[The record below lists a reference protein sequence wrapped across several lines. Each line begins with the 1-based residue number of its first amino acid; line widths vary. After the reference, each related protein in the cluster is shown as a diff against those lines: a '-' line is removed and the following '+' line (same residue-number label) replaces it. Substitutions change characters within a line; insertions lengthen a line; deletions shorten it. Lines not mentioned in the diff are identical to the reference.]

1 MMHFFVH
8 FNFFLQSFADKFFL
22 MKPVHFIKVFW
33 FFFIFDLP
41 RYVLI
46 DIVFISVIIP
56 IIHREKTNRER
67 FGKLLKFE
75 NPLVSVIIPG
85 KNEGKGIRKC
95 VLSLRE
101 QTYKNLEIIVI
112 DDGSDDNMRDQCN
125 RLLREGLIDRYLR
138 NEERGGKASAAN
150 FGFRMS
156 HGKYIVH
163 MDADSS
169 LDRDAIF
176 NILTYF
182 YDPKVGA
189 VSGNVKVRNMYD
201 NWITACQAIEYMKT
215 ISMSRW
221 EKAYLRILRIVS
233 GAFGAFKRELVEQ
246 IGGWDIGPGLDGDIT
261 VKIMKTKNHVSFAH
275 DAVCLTN
282 APTTLK
288 ALINQ
293 RLRWN
298 RSLIR
303 MRLRKHRNV
312 FAPEENFNIFL
323 FLSVL
328 DNIFFNLVLAVLWLI
343 YHVVTIKNFPA
354 SFFNIILMNL
364 ILYTMTNYIQF
375 FIVWLISERKREES
389 RLFIFIQLM
398 SVYLGYILRPVR
410 LIAYFDELLFK
421 SSYRDPWNPRKV
433 SDIAKKLGF

>member
-1 MMHFFVH
+1 MIHFIIG
-8 FNFFLQSFADKFFL
+8 FNYFLQNFLEMFFT
-22 MKPVHFIKVFW
+22 MKITHFIKVFW
-33 FFFIFDLP
+33 FFFLFDLP
-41 RYVLI
+41 RYILI
-46 DIVFISVIIP
+46 DVLFIIFIVP
-56 IIHREKTNRER
+56 IINREKKYRER
-67 FGKLLKFE
+67 FGKVLKYE

-112 DDGSDDNMRDQCN
+112 DDGSDDNMKQECK
-125 RLLREGLIDRYLR
+125 RLLREGLINRYLR

-150 FGFRMS
+150 FGFRLS
-156 HGKYIVH
+156 KGKYIIH

-169 LDRDAIF
+169 LDRDAVF

-182 YDPKVGA
+182 YNPKVGA
-189 VSGNVKVRNMYD
+189 VSGNVKVRNMYES
-201 NWITACQAIEYMKT
+201 WVTACQAIEYMKT

-221 EKAYLRILRIVS
+221 EKAYLKILRIVS
-233 GAFGAFKRELVEQ
+233 GAFGAFKRELIEQ

-275 DAVCLTN
+275 DAICLTN
-282 APTTLK
+282 APVSLK

-312 FAPEENFNIFL
+312 FTPEENFNIFL
-323 FLSVL
+323 LLSVL
-328 DNIFFNLVLAVLWLI
+328 DNVFFNLVLATLWII
-343 YHVVTIKNFPA
+343 YHIFTIKNFPA
-354 SFFNIILMNL
+354 SFLNIFLMNL
-364 ILYTMTNYIQF
+364 LLYTASNYIQF
-375 FIVWLISERKREES
+375 FITWIISERKLEEVKLF
-389 RLFIFIQLM
+389 LFIPLM
-398 SVYLGYILRPVR
+398 SIYIGYILRPVR
-410 LIAYFDELLFK
+410 LIAYIDELLFK
-421 SSYRDPWNPRKV
+421 SSYKDPWNPRKV
-433 SDIAKKLGF
+433 SKIAEKLGM